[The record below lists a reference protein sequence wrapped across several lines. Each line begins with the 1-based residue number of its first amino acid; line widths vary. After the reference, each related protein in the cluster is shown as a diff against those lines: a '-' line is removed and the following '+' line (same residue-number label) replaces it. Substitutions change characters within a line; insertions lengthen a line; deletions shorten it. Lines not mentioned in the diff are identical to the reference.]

1 MNIKDWPLRLKIT
14 LTAAAL
20 LSLVS
25 IVLIWQSVSS
35 LDRTVND
42 TLRRDIDGFAQSISV
57 NLGNWMNDRINAVK
71 TTAGSLVQQPQI
83 APHILLQ
90 QTWATFAFNITY
102 IGTVDGQMLQNDP
115 TVILQNYDPRQ
126 RGWYQGAR
134 RTTMCSSA
142 TLTYRSPMAPMW

>member
-57 NLGNWMNDRINAVK
+57 NLGNWMHDRINAVK

-102 IGTVDGQMLQNDP
+102 IGTVDGQMLQNDA
-115 TVILQNYDPRQ
+115 TVILRN
-126 RGWYQGAR
+126 
-134 RTTMCSSA
+134 
-142 TLTYRSPMAPMW
+142 